1 MLKNLIKYY
10 TEIIERDTLEQVRF
24 PAFKDGEDFIT
35 NKNASDELSTLDGNI
50 ILDKN
55 STFFRKLTLTA
66 NSSSVYYGWPIYARK
81 KTAKNGNTY
90 TSLEPLFLLKCE
102 YSSSDSKLILVKEYP
117 KLNDSILA
125 MVADSIDERLQ
136 IIDQLGLNELEEL
149 DENGLIPVWEKFIEL
164 FPDLNQIDVIG
175 RTNLVGRNFN
185 DISKSGIC
193 NSSAF
198 FLATAPRYSRTL
210 LKELRLLSNDEI
222 LKKAKDTSME
232 ALLFSKMVSVKSDKN
247 ISQISQLNLSQRQ
260 AVTNSF
266 GNNLSVIT
274 GPPGTGKS
282 QVVLNI
288 LTTAFET
295 GRSVLFSSKNNKA
308 VDVVCERILEK
319 VDFPLNLRLGSKTAD
334 RDYTTEF
341 LDMLDSVLSGNSNKA
356 ELNSRYQLDKKIHA
370 KIKKKYYSISKKLE
384 KTVEIRNRINDLD
397 KNIEKLEKVISK
409 TNITKLNK
417 LKYKPASKLKAAKDE
432 FEKLKDRN
440 KWPFFTKIIG
450 FFSIQSVYND
460 LHDECVELNKII
472 GKVGKLPK
480 EVDIKIDAYG
490 RFLKKFPSFHKY
502 IDLHNKIKNE
512 SKKIPANNLKKLQLN
527 IKETEQEFINSSI
540 DYIVSLGKYRLSKL
554 TRDERES
561 LTSYHSIMRQLNG
574 AYPGNRVYAKLK
586 EQQAKIFK
594 RIIRILPV
602 WSITN
607 LSAGNQ
613 FPIEANLFDLLV
625 IDEASQSDIASA
637 LPMLYRAKNAVI
649 IGDPQQLTH
658 IASIGTNENNA
669 LMDKY
674 KLINDQFL
682 RFSYREQSLFHC
694 ARGSVGEENVV
705 LLNEHYRSHFSIIEF
720 SNQEWYGG
728 NLEIKTNY
736 DNLFFPPEDKNFLEW
751 IDVKGNTTRPNNTS
765 ALNKDEAREVL
776 SQLRKFHESY
786 LGQNKIPSIGIVT
799 PFNAQAK
806 YFRDAI
812 IKEYD
817 AEAMRENF
825 LIADTAHKFQ
835 GDERD
840 IIIFSPVISDGVQN
854 NSGTIKFLQKTGN
867 LFNVAVTRARSILWV
882 VGDKTKCVDSGVGYL
897 KNFVEWIED
906 KKFENL
912 DLPYEGFQSPWEK
925 KLFEILVEEGYNPIK
940 QQPAGPYFIDITL
953 EKDGEK
959 IAIEVDGAYWHKDM
973 NGNRLEKDLIRDA
986 NLEAMGWKVLR
997 FWVHELKFYMK
1008 DCVEQIAKE
1017 AQGK

>member
-24 PAFKDGEDFIT
+24 PAFKEGEDFIT
-35 NKNASDELSTLDGNI
+35 NKNASDELSTLDKNI
-50 ILDKN
+50 ILDKS

-66 NSSSVYYGWPIYARK
+66 NSSSVYYGWPIYARINQAR
-81 KTAKNGNTY
+81 TGNTY

-102 YSSSDSKLILVKEYP
+102 YLPQDSKLILIKEHP
-117 KLNDSILA
+117 KLNDAILS
-125 MVADSIDERLQ
+125 MVASSIEERLQ
-136 IIDQLGLNELEEL
+136 IIDQLGLNDLEEL
-149 DENGLIPVWEKFIEL
+149 DENGLMSVWEKFVKL
-164 FPDLNQIDVIG
+164 FPNIDQIDVIG
-175 RTNLVGRNFN
+175 KTNLVSRNFN
-185 DISKSGIC
+185 DISQAGLC

-210 LKELRLLSNDEI
+210 LKELRLLSENQT
-222 LKKAKDTSME
+222 LNKARGTAME
-232 ALLFSKMVSVKSDKN
+232 ALLYSKKVNKKSEKN
-247 ISQISQLNLSQRQ
+247 ISQISQLNLSQRE

-266 GNNLSVIT
+266 SNNLSVIT

-288 LTTAFET
+288 LARAFET
-295 GRSVLFSSKNNKA
+295 GKTVLFSSKNNKA

-341 LDMLDSVLSGNSNKA
+341 LDMLDSVLSGSSNKA
-356 ELNSRYQLDKKIHA
+356 ELNSRYELDKKVNE
-370 KIKKKYYSISKKLE
+370 KIKKKYYLISKTLE
-384 KTVEIRNRINDLD
+384 KTVEIRNKINDLD
-397 KNIEKLEKVISK
+397 KDIEKLEKVISK

-417 LKYKPASKLKAAKDE
+417 LKYKPASNLKVAKDE
-432 FEKLKDRN
+432 FEKLKDRK
-440 KWPFFTKIIG
+440 KWSFITKFIG

-460 LHDECVELNKII
+460 LHELCHELNKII

-480 EVDIKIDAYG
+480 EVDTKINAYG
-490 RFLKKFPSFHKY
+490 TFLKKFPSFYNY
-502 IDLHNKIKNE
+502 IFLYNKITKE
-512 SKKIPANNLKKLQLN
+512 SKKVPAIKLKKLQID
-527 IKETEQEFINSSI
+527 IKKTEQDFINSSI

-554 TRDERES
+554 TKEERES
-561 LTSYHSIMRQLNG
+561 LTSYHSIMRQLSG

-586 EQQAKIFK
+586 EQQAKVFK
-594 RIIRILPV
+594 KIIKILPV

-669 LMDKY
+669 LMEKHN
-674 KLINDQFL
+674 LIHEDTL

-694 ARGSVGEENVV
+694 ARGSIGPENVV

-736 DNLFFPPEDKNFLEW
+736 DNLFFPPKDKSFLEW
-751 IDVKGNTTRPNNTS
+751 IDVKGKTTRPNNKS
-765 ALNKDEAREVL
+765 ALNKDEARAVL
-776 SQLRKFHESY
+776 TQLRVFQESY
-786 LGQNKIPSIGIVT
+786 SGLDRIPSIGIVT

-806 YFRDAI
+806 FYREAI

-817 AEAMRENF
+817 AEAISKNI

-840 IIIFSPVISDGVQN
+840 IIIFSPVISEGVQN
-854 NSGTIKFLQKTGN
+854 NSGTIKFLQQTGN

-882 VGDKTKCVDSGVGYL
+882 VGDKAKCVDSRVGYL
-897 KNFVEWIED
+897 KNFAEWIED
-906 KKFENL
+906 KKFEKLN
-912 DLPYEGFQSPWEK
+912 LPYDGFQSPWEK
-925 KLFEILVEEGYNPIK
+925 KLFEVLVSDGFDPIK
-940 QQPAGPYFIDITL
+940 QQPAGPYFIDIAL
-953 EKDGEK
+953 EKDGKK

-986 NLEAMGWKVLR
+986 NLEAMEWKVLR

-1008 DCVEQIAKE
+1008 DCVNKITKE
-1017 AQGK
+1017 MKA